1 MRLTTKGQVTVPKAL
16 RERFGITRE
25 TEVQF
30 VTERGKLVL
39 IKRKAAGSPAARIR
53 GRVKRLPAG
62 RTVDEYLAYTRGTR

>member
-25 TEVQF
+25 TDVQF
-30 VTERGKLVL
+30 VADGNKLVL
-39 IKRKAAGSPAARIR
+39 VKETAVGSPAARIR

-62 RTVDEYLAYTRGTR
+62 RTVDEYLTHTRGAR

>member
-25 TEVQF
+25 TDVRF
-30 VTERGKLVL
+30 VAEGKKLVL
-39 IKRKAAGSPAARIR
+39 VKEKAIGSAAARIR

-62 RTVDEYLAYTRGTR
+62 RTVDDYLRYTRGVR